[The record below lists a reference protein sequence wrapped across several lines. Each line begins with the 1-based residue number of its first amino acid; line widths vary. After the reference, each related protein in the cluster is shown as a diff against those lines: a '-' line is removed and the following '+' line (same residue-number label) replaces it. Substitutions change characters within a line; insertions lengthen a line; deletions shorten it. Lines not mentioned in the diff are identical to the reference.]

1 MRREPT
7 YILTV
12 GPVPGRMGEWL
23 GVESCNSGQWRALAK
38 FRNQEAADE
47 FLKIARA
54 SGWTNGDG
62 EAKP

>member
-1 MRREPT
+1 
-7 YILTV
+7 
-12 GPVPGRMGEWL
+12 MGEWL